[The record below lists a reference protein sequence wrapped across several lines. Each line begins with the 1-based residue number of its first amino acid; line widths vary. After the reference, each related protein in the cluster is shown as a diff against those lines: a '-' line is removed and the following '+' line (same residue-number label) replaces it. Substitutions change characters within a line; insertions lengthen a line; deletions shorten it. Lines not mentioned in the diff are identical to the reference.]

1 MGVRNKSLYNTFRA
15 DQVAQLF
22 DGLMRPRRATKVRTS
37 VVDKRSELVEPGT
50 VRLDTPAST
59 EPRANFVIA
68 FIRTTDPVISLV
80 AVLRSP
86 RETAVEVRLS
96 SPHPVER

>member
-15 DQVAQLF
+15 DLVAPLF

-86 RETAVEVRLS
+86 RETLS
-96 SPHPVER
+96 KFGCHNPILS